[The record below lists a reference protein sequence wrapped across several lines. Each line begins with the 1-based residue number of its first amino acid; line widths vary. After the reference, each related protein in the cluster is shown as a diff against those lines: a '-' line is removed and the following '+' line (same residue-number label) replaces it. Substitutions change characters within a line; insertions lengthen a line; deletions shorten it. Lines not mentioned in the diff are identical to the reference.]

1 MDYRPAH
8 ISIEVGLAR
17 GQQFFELVDARRSV
31 RMFSEEQVPIEAIE
45 LAVKAANTAPS
56 GAHQQP
62 WTFIATNDPT
72 IKHRI
77 RLAAEEEERENYE
90 GGRLPPAWRKA
101 IAPLGTNSDKSF
113 LDTVPWIV
121 VAFAQKSSNLPDGSV
136 QKNYYVNESVGIACG
151 LFITALHTM
160 GLATLTHTPNPM
172 AFLTEIFERP
182 STERPYILFP
192 IGYPDEFCSV
202 PDLVRK
208 PLDQALIRFPAGST
222 E

>member
-8 ISIEVGLAR
+8 ISIEVGLVR

-77 RLAAEEEERENYE
+77 RLAA
-90 GGRLPPAWRKA
+90 
-101 IAPLGTNSDKSF
+101 
-113 LDTVPWIV
+113 
-121 VAFAQKSSNLPDGSV
+121 
-136 QKNYYVNESVGIACG
+136 
-151 LFITALHTM
+151 
-160 GLATLTHTPNPM
+160 
-172 AFLTEIFERP
+172 
-182 STERPYILFP
+182 
-192 IGYPDEFCSV
+192 
-202 PDLVRK
+202 
-208 PLDQALIRFPAGST
+208 
-222 E
+222 